1 MTFEELWKVIVDKNV
16 NLSDEQ
22 ITVTLNKEAFKKAIQ
37 LGFNQGMKHQLELDR
52 YEDGVDGV
60 DEPSSEPQA
69 KAKPYDA
76 SNLFGKDTSN
86 MFGNLFGDIF
96 KAKGKK

>member
-1 MTFEELWKVIVDKNV
+1 MNFEEFWKIIVDKNT

-37 LGFNQGMKHQLELDR
+37 LGFNQGMKHQIELDR
-52 YEDGVDGV
+52 FEDGVDGV
-60 DEPSSEPQA
+60 DEPSNEPQA
-69 KAKPYDA
+69 KKPYDA

-96 KAKGKK
+96 NGKGKKK